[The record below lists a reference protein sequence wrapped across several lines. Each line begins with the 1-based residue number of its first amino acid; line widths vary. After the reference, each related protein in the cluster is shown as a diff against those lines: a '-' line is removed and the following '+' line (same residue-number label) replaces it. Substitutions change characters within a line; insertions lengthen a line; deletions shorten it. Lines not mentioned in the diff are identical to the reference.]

1 MPRFTSLPTS
11 EAVQKHGHG
20 ELHYASG
27 DVFVG
32 TWVDDHAVGQGVL
45 NYADGKVR
53 ANSAGRPGMGLLA
66 CWPQRAS
73 AAAIY

>member
-1 MPRFTSLPTS
+1 MSRFTSLPTS